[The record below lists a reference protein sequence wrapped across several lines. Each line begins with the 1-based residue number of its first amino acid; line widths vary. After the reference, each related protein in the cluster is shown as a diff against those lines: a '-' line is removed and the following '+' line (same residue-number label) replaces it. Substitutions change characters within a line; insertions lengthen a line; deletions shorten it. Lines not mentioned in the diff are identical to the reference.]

1 MNKIREQEGF
11 IGTVKGG
18 NNGGALRRFLI
29 GPFIAGRLLF

>member
-1 MNKIREQEGF
+1 MNKIREQKGF
-11 IGTVKGG
+11 IGTVKGE